1 LFFFSKK
8 IHYLCN
14 PLIFKRL
21 HFQEMKKKIGYFL
34 ILIFFLIF
42 SGSILFYELL
52 FSDNIHDLQNKK
64 NHVFFVYTGSS
75 YNDVIALLKKQH
87 IIKNMKTFELVA
99 KRFHYDEHIRP
110 GRYVLNNY
118 SGNLMLVKKL
128 RSGSQDPVNITFNNV
143 QNKEQ
148 LAEKISKQIEASKDD
163 LLSEFNNRKF
173 LDSLDLT
180 EDNFP
185 TIFLANTY
193 QFYWNTSA
201 KEFINRMLKE
211 YHKFWTE
218 SRLQKAQ
225 SLSLSPTEVIIL
237 ASIIQ
242 KESTKYDEYPIIA
255 GVYMNRLQI
264 GMPLQADPTVLF
276 GLKKLGIS
284 RRVNSAD
291 LKSDTPYNT
300 YRNKGLP
307 PGPICL
313 PELKSIDETLNAD
326 DHNYLYFCAKEDFSG
341 YSNFAETWEQ
351 HLANAR
357 KYQKALDE
365 HNIH

>member
-1 LFFFSKK
+1 
-8 IHYLCN
+8 
-14 PLIFKRL
+14 
-21 HFQEMKKKIGYFL
+21 MKKKILYAIIFICLVGLFFSFYFYK
-34 ILIFFLIF
+34 
-42 SGSILFYELL
+42 SLL
-52 FSDNIHDLQNKK
+52 SDNVRDLSNGKD
-64 NHVFFVYTGSS
+64 HVLFIYTGST
-75 YNDVIALLKKQH
+75 YDDVIATLKKQH
-87 IIKNMKTFELVA
+87 VLKDIKSFEIVC
-99 KRFHYDEHIRP
+99 KKFKYDKHVKP
-110 GRYVLNNY
+110 GRYVISKNA
-118 SGNLMLVKKL
+118 GNLSLVRKL
-128 RSGSQDPVNITFNNV
+128 RAGNQDPVNITFNNI

-148 LAEKISKQIEASKDD
+148 LAEKISKQIEASKTE
-163 LLSEFNNRKF
+163 LLSEFNNKHF
-173 LDSLDLT
+173 LDSLNLT
-180 EDNFP
+180 EENFP

-211 YHKFWTE
+211 YHKFWTDK
-218 SRLQKAQ
+218 RIAKAQ
-225 SLSLSPTEVIIL
+225 ALSLSPTEITIL

-255 GVYMNRLQI
+255 GVYINRLQI

-284 RRVNSAD
+284 KRVTNAD

-313 PELKSIDETLNAD
+313 PELKSIDETLNAE

-341 YSNFAETWEQ
+341 YSNFAESWED
-351 HLANAR
+351 HLENAR